1 MIAKL
6 KMYTTGNILVKFVSK
21 IYYRYIFFKYVVCV
35 QERARGVRH
44 EGKSILYIYIISKIW
59 IYIYIYIYIYILKLV
74 TFMYISWVAIFL
86 RFLNTKISK

>member
-1 MIAKL
+1 M
-6 KMYTTGNILVKFVSK
+6 
-21 IYYRYIFFKYVVCV
+21 
-35 QERARGVRH
+35 RH

-59 IYIYIYIYIYILKLV
+59 IYIYIYIYILKLV